1 MKTIVVLAMHGSP
14 PTDFPPADLGEFF
27 ALHLRVEA
35 SHGAAPPE
43 ILQQFQALEFRL
55 RAWPRNKTNDPFY
68 AGSLALGRQLE
79 AALGHKVIVGFNEFC
94 APSLAEAFAAAVEH
108 GADQVV
114 VATPMMTR
122 GGEHSE
128 TDIPEAVDAARRRY
142 PDVIFRYAWPFE
154 PGQVAAFLAK
164 HIEQHLM
171 PVGEAEPGGGK
182 RS

>member
-1 MKTIVVLAMHGSP
+1 MKTIVVLAMHGTP
-14 PTDFPPADLGEFF
+14 PNDFPPADLGEFF

-35 SHGAAPPE
+35 SHGAVPPE
-43 ILQQFQALEFRL
+43 ILQQFQALESRL
-55 RAWPRNKTNDPFY
+55 RAWPRNETNDPFN
-68 AGSLALGRQLE
+68 AGSMALGRQLE

-94 APSLAEAFAAAVEH
+94 APSLAETFEAAVDQ
-108 GADQVV
+108 GAQTIV

-128 TDIPEAVDAARRRY
+128 LDIPEAMDAARRRH
-142 PDVIFRYAWPFE
+142 PDVIFRYAWPFQ
-154 PGQVAAFLAK
+154 PGRVATFLAE

-171 PVGEAEPGGGK
+171 PAGEAEPGWGK